1 MGTTLEWVYVND
13 GYRGHGLGPAYRR
26 RVVHPPAVHRQS
38 EAGRDAS
45 DPAGAW
51 RTAAAVGKRGQQEL
65 IDHLKAHRMGMGGM
79 GNEYVGRNDPAHLLS
94 NAVNTIPA
102 VVGGR
107 QLPDDQP
114 ARPNL
119 LGRIEM
125 GLPSTS
131 TVPQTTNA
139 LGSREHNKMAPV
151 LPSEHTET
159 QGLQKL
165 VSCLP

>member
-1 MGTTLEWVYVND
+1 MVTGWGRPTD
-13 GYRGHGLGPAYRR
+13 AGLFT
-26 RVVHPPAVHRQS
+26 RQLFTAS
-38 EAGRDAS
+38 QLEAGRDAS

-65 IDHLKAHRMGMGGM
+65 IDHLKARRMGMGGM

-107 QLPDDQP
+107 QLSAVDRLAHHNP
-114 ARPNL
+114 

-131 TVPQTTNA
+131 TVTQTTNA
-139 LGSREHNKMAPV
+139 LGSRRTWVFWERTISVN
-151 LPSEHTET
+151 
-159 QGLQKL
+159 
-165 VSCLP
+165 